1 MAKVSLLV
9 AEVERGED
17 TGMRR
22 EEQLL
27 HGVLMDEDMLKIELV
42 PWLNE
47 CEDEG
52 INQSNE

>member
-47 CEDEG
+47 CEDE
-52 INQSNE
+52 